1 VDTSTQGKHGEW
13 GERGS
18 VIDSVGLYEAFAA
31 IGFAGQRRRVYRR
44 IVALSGARPGDMA
57 LDVGCGGG
65 FLARLLADAV
75 SPSGRVTGI
84 DPSRRAIAYA
94 TRRAPAN
101 CSFAVGVAQDT
112 GVPDESFDVVVSTLA
127 IHHVPEA
134 DRQAAFAEMFRV
146 LRPGGRLL
154 AADLRPPSGRFSL
167 HGALHSARRGT
178 LHRRGHPRQQAGPAT
193 MEDLVVEAGFQVLD
207 CGRLAMLGYVQAARP
222 LDAA

>member
-1 VDTSTQGKHGEW
+1 MGAQGKHRDS

-18 VIDSVGLYEAFAA
+18 VIDRVGLYEAFATV
-31 IGFAGQRRRVYRR
+31 GFAGQRRRVYRR
-44 IVALSGARPGDMA
+44 IVALSGARSGDKA
-57 LDVGCGGG
+57 LDVGCSGG

-84 DPSRRAIAYA
+84 DPSERAIAYA

-101 CSFAVGVAQDT
+101 CSFAVGVAQDL
-112 GVPDESFDVVVSTLA
+112 GLPDQSFDVVTSTLA

-134 DRQAAFAEMFRV
+134 KRQAAFAEMFRV

-154 AADLRPPSGRFSL
+154 VADFRPPGGRFSV
-167 HGALHSARRGT
+167 HGALRGALRGA
-178 LHRRGHPRQQAGPAT
+178 LHGRGHTTQQAGPAT
-193 MEDLVVEAGFQVLD
+193 IEDLVAEAGFQVHD
-207 CGRLAMLGYVQAARP
+207 CGSLPLLGYVQAARP

>member
-1 VDTSTQGKHGEW
+1 VDTSTQGKHGDS

-18 VIDSVGLYEAFAA
+18 VIDRVCLYEAFAT

-57 LDVGCGGG
+57 LDVGCSGG
-65 FLARLLADAV
+65 FLARLLAEAV

-84 DPSRRAIAYA
+84 DPSARAIAYA

-101 CSFAVGVAQDT
+101 CSFTVGVAQDL
-112 GVPDESFDVVVSTLA
+112 GLPDQSFDVVTSTLA

-134 DRQAAFAEMFRV
+134 ERQSAFAEMFRV

-154 AADLRPPSGRFSL
+154 VADSRPSCGRFCL
-167 HGALHSARRGT
+167 HGALHSTLRGA
-178 LHRRGHPRQQAGPAT
+178 LHGRGHPRRQAGPAI
-193 MEDLVVEAGFQVLD
+193 EDLAVEAGFQVLD
-207 CGRLAMLGYVQAARP
+207 CARLAMLGYVQAARP

>member
-1 VDTSTQGKHGEW
+1 VDTGAQGNHVDS

-18 VIDSVGLYEAFAA
+18 VIDRVGLYEAFATV
-31 IGFAGQRRRVYRR
+31 GFAGQRRRVYRR
-44 IVALSGARPGDMA
+44 IVALSGARSGDKA
-57 LDVGCGGG
+57 LDVGCSGG

-84 DPSRRAIAYA
+84 DPSERAIAYA

-101 CSFAVGVAQDT
+101 CSFAVGVAQDL
-112 GVPDESFDVVVSTLA
+112 GLPDQSFDVVTSTLA

-134 DRQAAFAEMFRV
+134 KRQAAFAEMFRV

-154 AADLRPPSGRFSL
+154 IADFRPPGGRFSL
-167 HGALHSARRGT
+167 HGALRGA
-178 LHRRGHPRQQAGPAT
+178 LRGRGHPTQQAGPAT
-193 MEDLVVEAGFQVLD
+193 IEDLAAEAGFQVHD
-207 CGRLAMLGYVQAARP
+207 CGGLPLLGYVQAARP